1 MDMDDA
7 QEGPR
12 NSMAQREMEHAK
24 SGNNRMS
31 HRHLKDEARVAHAGG
46 RNCTEQP
53 GTHGATELA
62 TTLRP
67 PEVSVWSGDIDLH
80 ICATNVDVKLLL
92 FYFFPS
98 DIK

>member
-1 MDMDDA
+1 MRHVSRT
-7 QEGPR
+7 QE
-12 NSMAQREMEHAK
+12 
-24 SGNNRMS
+24 
-31 HRHLKDEARVAHAGG
+31 
-46 RNCTEQP
+46 TEIALSNQ